1 MDKEMY
7 ERLEGLHSIDGLK
20 NLLAHFEYVVRD
32 VQNEEPFE
40 VEDIIN
46 FLTIKMER
54 RAAKL
59 EL

>member
-32 VQNEEPFE
+32 VQKEEPFE

>member
-46 FLTIKMER
+46 FLSIKMAS